1 MHIVAAAAHLVEV
14 PLPEA
19 FVAVCDVDP
28 AGLDALDWV
37 LLRAIEPVVAVGE
50 DVGVNLRDSLV
61 FVAWRKGIGMM
72 GWDETHIVVWGDEGV
87 DGAGAFDEVSR
98 EIFLVGVF
106 WSPVLVALVL
116 EDGCERVNDV
126 VAVVLGQSTSV
137 RGIVDVVPVDVVVV
151 DVDVIVDVEVRVDI
165 VCGANGGGDREG
177 DDGGEEDELHVGL
190 SV

>member
-1 MHIVAAAAHLVEV
+1 
-14 PLPEA
+14 
-19 FVAVCDVDP
+19 
-28 AGLDALDWV
+28 
-37 LLRAIEPVVAVGE
+37 
-50 DVGVNLRDSLV
+50 
-61 FVAWRKGIGMM
+61 MM
-72 GWDETHIVVWGDEGV
+72 GWDGIHIVVWGDEGV

-98 EIFLVGVF
+98 EVFLVGVF

-190 SV
+190 SVLIGGW